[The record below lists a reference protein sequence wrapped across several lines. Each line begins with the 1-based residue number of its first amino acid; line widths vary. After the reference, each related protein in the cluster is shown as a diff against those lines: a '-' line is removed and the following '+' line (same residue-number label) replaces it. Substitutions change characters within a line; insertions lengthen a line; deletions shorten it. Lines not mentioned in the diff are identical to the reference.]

1 MSLGYNVL
9 DVNPSAS
16 DIRSL
21 PKGTQAMVWVG
32 NTQCSGFDLS
42 WEKFK
47 KFVNA
52 NAKNDRIYGYYL
64 SDEPNAPKCSWV
76 ANSIKIRADWI
87 HCLAGSWQYWD
98 KGKKHPKVSASGTCL
113 DKNGKTI
120 PRKTKQKAYFVATDF
135 PYAPVRDSKT
145 HADLVS
151 LNPYPCRMG
160 RACDYSLIEREFKK
174 AVKAGI
180 GKNRIVPTWQAF
192 GEECNPKNAERN
204 WRTPT
209 SSEMKNMLARWEKVF
224 KDNRMT
230 PPMDATYTWGP
241 SDICPPLSKSSSLQ
255 KVFKDYNAK
264 H

>member
-1 MSLGYNVL
+1 MAKKRQKNPRIITSKTKQDTSRKKLLILASFLAVVTVGLVIWGTTFAATTVHRKHYIQNIEPRDYKKAMSLGYNVL

-52 NAKNDRIYGYYL
+52 NAKNDRIYGYCL

-98 KGKKHPKVSASGTCL
+98 KGKKHPKA
-113 DKNGKTI
+113 
-120 PRKTKQKAYFVATDF
+120 
-135 PYAPVRDSKT
+135 APVT
-145 HADLVS
+145 TA
-151 LNPYPCRMG
+151 
-160 RACDYSLIEREFKK
+160 
-174 AVKAGI
+174 
-180 GKNRIVPTWQAF
+180 
-192 GEECNPKNAERN
+192 
-204 WRTPT
+204 
-209 SSEMKNMLARWEKVF
+209 
-224 KDNRMT
+224 
-230 PPMDATYTWGP
+230 
-241 SDICPPLSKSSSLQ
+241 
-255 KVFKDYNAK
+255 
-264 H
+264 